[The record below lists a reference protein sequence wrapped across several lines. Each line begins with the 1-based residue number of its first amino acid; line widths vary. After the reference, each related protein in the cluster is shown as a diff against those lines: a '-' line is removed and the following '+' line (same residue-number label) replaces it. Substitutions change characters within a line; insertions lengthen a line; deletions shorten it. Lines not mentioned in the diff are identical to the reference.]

1 MASLIIQ
8 EIKQLKSSQKNRV
21 LIIFWTMAL
30 LALIINY
37 AQSYYEYSGSN
48 AIDVQ
53 DIQVQKEM
61 VLKEIDGFDWVSES
75 EREEMKKGT
84 AGRHDADAEVFCAI
98 QEHDDRKLLSAVHSY
113 WKSEEAEEK
122 AYGYDTAHDR
132 SEQVRVEATEA
143 FRDYMYGY
151 YSQLEI
157 AAGEFWHYDRMV
169 GFNFLYHAMEDAMP
183 IACIVVALLAV
194 VDGFA
199 GEKESGSIKAKLLL
213 PVSKGKLL
221 AARIVGGTLYNAAAL
236 FLPLLLLF
244 LLVGGIQG
252 FGSKDYLVLED
263 CAGIKTAEAIDGK
276 LDNFDIYS
284 YTITYSKDFELAGKY
299 CVGISQFLVGQ
310 DFEDKEGITP
320 VPNGR
325 LVFSSIWKFLLRA
338 SLYQVLVILFSVSV
352 GNFLS
357 IFANR
362 RGIATAAG
370 LIVALVFCAVP
381 SRGSGMFLISPGTY
395 KSGVG
400 ILGGTAGVTALHAVS
415 FLLASLLVLWAAMVV
430 IQRRRDTVC

>member
-1 MASLIIQ
+1 MVSLIIQ
-8 EIKQLKSSQKNRV
+8 EIKQLKSSHKNRV

-37 AQSYYEYSGSN
+37 TQSYHEYLGGN
-48 AIDVQ
+48 AVDIQ
-53 DIQVQKEM
+53 DIQEAKERE
-61 VLKEIDGFDWVSES
+61 LKEIDGFDWVSES
-75 EREEMKKGT
+75 EREEMKEGT
-84 AGRHDADAEVFCAI
+84 AGRYDADMEALYAI
-98 QEHDDRKLLSAVHSY
+98 QKQDDRKLLSAARGFL
-113 WKSEEAEEK
+113 KSEEAGYK
-122 AYGYDTAHDR
+122 AYGYDTAGDGY
-132 SEQVRVEATEA
+132 EQIRVDARAA
-143 FRDYMYGY
+143 FWDYMYGY
-151 YSQLEI
+151 YSQLDTV
-157 AAGEFWHYDRMV
+157 AGEFWHYDRMV

-213 PVSKGKLL
+213 PISKGKLL

-263 CAGIKTAEAIDGK
+263 CAGIKTTEAIEGK
-276 LDNFDIYS
+276 LEGFSLYP

-299 CVGISQFLVGQ
+299 CVGVSQFLVGKEY
-310 DFEDKEGITP
+310 DDTEGITP

-370 LIVALVFCAVP
+370 LIVALVFCVVP